1 LRPAFL
7 ITIYFINKY
16 YSQSGNIYCQKYWF
30 RNWVLQKKNWKK
42 TNKTIIENK
51 LVIKNKNSI
60 ISKWIKILW
69 QKVRK
74 TFFTLAF
81 CECCHRLLFHGFR
94 CQTCGIRFH
103 QRCANAVPSLCQ
115 PLRVE
120 SNYYRH
126 LLAMNDPTYSSN
138 SRPPQVS
145 SQPQNH
151 RSTLPLGQR
160 ERSTSAPNVCFNLVS
175 HNNELTIEE
184 LRTLTGGKY
193 HLFNSILILIN
204 SKILLNYLSKQTL
217 Y

>member
-1 LRPAFL
+1 M
-7 ITIYFINKY
+7 
-16 YSQSGNIYCQKYWF
+16 
-30 RNWVLQKKNWKK
+30 
-42 TNKTIIENK
+42 
-51 LVIKNKNSI
+51 
-60 ISKWIKILW
+60 ISKSNQIYD

-126 LLAMNDPTYSSN
+126 LLALNDPTTYLSN
-138 SRPPQVS
+138 SRTPQVSSQS

-193 HLFNSILILIN
+193 LFYFIFNSD
-204 SKILLNYLSKQTL
+204 
-217 Y
+217 

>member
-1 LRPAFL
+1 M
-7 ITIYFINKY
+7 
-16 YSQSGNIYCQKYWF
+16 
-30 RNWVLQKKNWKK
+30 
-42 TNKTIIENK
+42 
-51 LVIKNKNSI
+51 
-60 ISKWIKILW
+60 ISKSNQIFN

-126 LLAMNDPTYSSN
+126 LLALNDPTTYLSN
-138 SRPPQVS
+138 SRTPQVS
-145 SQPQNH
+145 SQSSQQSQNH

-204 SKILLNYLSKQTL
+204 SKILLNFLSKQTL